1 MNAGVAVE
9 RNNWRTPAD
18 NTVQVV
24 KLKHVKKE
32 EEVRYMESQ
41 YISPHLSSFTRTVFV
56 VTLREAAFTCSFWGK
71 SQF

>member
-41 YISPHLSSFTRTVFV
+41 YISPHLSSFPRTVA
-56 VTLREAAFTCSFWGK
+56 LWSH
-71 SQF
+71 